1 MHAIAKSQDSIRSMT
16 RTPKK
21 SVRRKEQ
28 RPGEILAAAERV
40 FARKGYAN
48 ATMAEI
54 GREAG
59 AAKGTA
65 YRYFAGKQ
73 EIFEAMVRELIVPA
87 KEDAMKLLEKMPGS
101 AWDRLKFIIMRPYTE
116 MVGMDARRS
125 ILRILIA
132 EGERFPELADYY
144 YQHSISEVLGIL
156 ASIVRMGVAS
166 GEFRAT
172 LTPEHIRPMIAPV
185 VMAAIWRMAFDKAS
199 PLDLEKFSAAHLDL
213 LRHSV
218 LADPRPEG

>member
-1 MHAIAKSQDSIRSMT
+1 MSKID
-16 RTPKK
+16 KK

-65 YRYFAGKQ
+65 YLYFAGKQ

-87 KEDAMKLLEKMPGS
+87 KEGAMKLLQEMPGS
-101 AWDRLKFIIMRPYTE
+101 AWDQLVFIVMRPYAE
-116 MVGMDARRS
+116 MVDVDSRRS
-125 ILRILIA
+125 ILRILIT
-132 EGERFPELADYY
+132 EGERFPELSAYY
-144 YQHSISEVLGIL
+144 YKHSISEVLEIL
-156 ASIVRMGVAS
+156 VSIVGRGIAS

-172 LTPEHIRPMIAPV
+172 LTPEHIRPMIAPA
-185 VMAAIWRMAFDKAS
+185 VMAAVWRMAFEKAS
-199 PLDLEKFSAAHLDL
+199 PLDLEKFSTAHLDL

-218 LADPRPEG
+218 LANP